1 MKIRSF
7 FYIILAGILWGSQT
21 LFVHFLKPFGFTSLE
36 LTSVRAIVSFCAIAL
51 FALIKGRDAFK
62 IRWKDLLITFGV
74 GICLFATAAFYYI
87 AMDMTSTATSVVIMY
102 LSPVYVMLFSVFFFK
117 EKFSASKLVALV
129 LVIAGSVL
137 VSGAFG
143 GGEGFKF
150 NLVGVVFAVLSGLTL
165 AGYNIFTK
173 ISSARK
179 CKPLTTTLY
188 GFMFMALSSLIF
200 VNPIEIVD
208 KATAAPA
215 VTAPLLIGIGLVTCI
230 LPYFLYNL
238 AVEKIPVGTAA
249 SLAVID
255 PMAATVF
262 SVFIGEK
269 LNAFSVV
276 GVVLVLCA
284 IVLLGLAEG
293 KKGDKNG

>member
-7 FYIILAGILWGSQT
+7 IYIILAGVLWGSQT
-21 LFVHFLKPFGFTSLE
+21 LFVHFLKPYGFESLE

-51 FALIKGRDAFK
+51 FALITDREAFK
-62 IRWKDLLITFGV
+62 IKWKDLLITLGV
-74 GICLFATAAFYYI
+74 GICLYATAAFYYI

-102 LSPVYVMLFSVFFFK
+102 LSPVYVMLFSVLFFK
-117 EKFSASKLVALV
+117 EKFSASKLIALV

-143 GGEGFKF
+143 GEEGFKF

-173 ISSARK
+173 ISSSRK

-200 VNPIEIVD
+200 ANPIEIVG
-208 KATAAPA
+208 KAAATPA
-215 VTAPLLIGIGLVTCI
+215 VTVPLLLGIGLVTCI
-230 LPYFLYNL
+230 FPYFLYNL

-269 LNAFSVV
+269 LNVFSVI

-284 IVLLGLAEG
+284 IVLLGIAEG
-293 KKGDKNG
+293 GHKEA

>member
-7 FYIILAGILWGSQT
+7 IYIILAGVLWGSQT
-21 LFVHFLKPFGFTSLE
+21 LFVHFLKPYGFSSLE

-51 FALIKGRDAFK
+51 FALLSNRDAFK
-62 IRWKDLLITFGV
+62 IKFKDLFITLGV

-102 LSPVYVMLFSVFFFK
+102 LSPVYVMIYSVLFFR
-117 EKFSASKLVALV
+117 EKFSFSKLAALALV
-129 LVIAGSVL
+129 IGGSVL

-143 GGEGFKF
+143 GEEGFTF
-150 NLVGVVFAVLSGLTL
+150 NLVGVLFAVLSGLTL
-165 AGYNIFTK
+165 ASYNIFTK

-188 GFMFMALSSLIF
+188 GFMFMALSSLLF
-200 VNPIEIVD
+200 ANPAAVVE
-208 KATAAPA
+208 KASAAPII
-215 VTAPLLIGIGLVTCI
+215 TIPLLLGIGLVTCI

-238 AVEKIPVGTAA
+238 AVETVPVGTAA

-269 LNAFSVV
+269 PNAFSIV

-293 KKGDKNG
+293 RHEEA